1 MIDNNKQ
8 IAESQM
14 VPKLVTVRYVDRKA
28 QLVNLKRSQG
38 CSYPDQGISTAI
50 DGMMAAIDCVLLAA
64 DDCVLL
70 AAVDGVLLAAVDH
83 DMLAMTDDGIS
94 TAIASS
100 RNCGA
105 RFLGSTL

>member
-38 CSYPDQGISTAI
+38 CSYPNQGISTAI
-50 DGMMAAIDCVLLAA
+50 DGMMAAIDC
-64 DDCVLL
+64 
-70 AAVDGVLLAAVDH
+70 VLLAAVDH